1 MTEQVSVEENSDET
15 SAFSGIRVIE
25 LAQWVFVPVAGALLS
40 DWGADVIKIEHPL
53 TGDDY
58 RGLVTQGIKPN
69 VGGINHSME
78 LANRGKRSIG
88 LDIKSVEG
96 RKILLQLIETADVF
110 LTNFLPSTLDRLDL
124 GLDDLRKVNPNLIY
138 ARGHGFGVRGP
149 DASKAAYDAAAFW
162 ARGGM
167 GETLTPKGSDMP
179 IRQRGA
185 FGDRCAA
192 AHLAFGIASA
202 LLRRERTGVASVVD
216 VSLLSV
222 AIWTLGSDML
232 SALQGNFVDAP
243 VQSGSSRTK
252 SSNPLVN
259 TFRTSDDR
267 FVTLVFLQP
276 DRYWGDFCRALGRP
290 ELEWDP
296 RFSDHTKRSE
306 NCAECVE
313 VLDAVFSSR
322 TFKEWRTAFDE
333 ESFPWAPFQRV
344 PEVIE
349 DRQVIANG
357 YIGEVAAEGGNS
369 FRMPTGAVQFDERPA
384 IMRRGPEHGQHTE
397 LVLLE
402 LGLEW
407 DEITRLKDAG
417 AIV

>member
-15 SAFSGIRVIE
+15 SAFSGIRVME

-138 ARGHGFGVRGP
+138 ARGHRFGVRGP

-290 ELEWDP
+290 ELEW
-296 RFSDHTKRSE
+296 
-306 NCAECVE
+306 
-313 VLDAVFSSR
+313 
-322 TFKEWRTAFDE
+322 
-333 ESFPWAPFQRV
+333 APFQRV